1 MLLDP
6 AGAPCCAARTSL
18 QVEPGPAHQGRSQV
32 SGAGDPPLAAA
43 GGPSHHRAEAC
54 PLRQTRQD
62 WAAQCGSCD
71 LKRGPPSLSQ
81 VGLARGPHS
90 LLAPLMRV
98 PGCPMPPPH
107 YVPLSHFLL
116 GNKRSSWV
124 PSKETQQVSCLPR
137 GPLLCPGGPPE
148 PAWWGHRGGSSGLR
162 RLRAHPGVDGV
173 VQGLRARE
181 LGPRPQ
187 GTSPPGQAE
196 ALVPTAPGGNGGPGT
211 DSHTSACPR
220 PLVAP
225 PLLPTGLM
233 GWPLQS
239 RQQRQPSQV
248 GGQRADTYANLQR
261 LGGLYLPLE
270 APSEGQLPGSGR
282 ALASPRAPNR
292 LRPPQAAPDRPG
304 QLEGANRPGSP
315 PRPFS
320 LKSPASLKNGTCPAG
335 PLPVPQPRSLLPC
348 LHPDWEATR
357 LPGVAPTPR
366 ATGSDTDAGCW
377 AGRPLGRAG
386 LGFPAV
392 PPLQAGTGWPS
403 TIHTRLLTG

>member
-137 GPLLCPGGPPE
+137 GPLLCPGG
-148 PAWWGHRGGSSGLR
+148 
-162 RLRAHPGVDGV
+162 
-173 VQGLRARE
+173 
-181 LGPRPQ
+181 
-187 GTSPPGQAE
+187 
-196 ALVPTAPGGNGGPGT
+196 
-211 DSHTSACPR
+211 
-220 PLVAP
+220 
-225 PLLPTGLM
+225 
-233 GWPLQS
+233 
-239 RQQRQPSQV
+239 
-248 GGQRADTYANLQR
+248 
-261 LGGLYLPLE
+261 
-270 APSEGQLPGSGR
+270 
-282 ALASPRAPNR
+282 SPRACMVGAPWR
-292 LRPPQAAPDRPG
+292 QQWAPPPEGTSRCRQCGSGAEGQGAGPQASGD
-304 QLEGANRPGSP
+304 QP
-315 PRPFS
+315 PR
-320 LKSPASLKNGTCPAG
+320 
-335 PLPVPQPRSLLPC
+335 
-348 LHPDWEATR
+348 
-357 LPGVAPTPR
+357 
-366 ATGSDTDAGCW
+366 
-377 AGRPLGRAG
+377 AGRGAGAHGPPGAVVGRGRTVTRQPAQG
-386 LGFPAV
+386 L
-392 PPLQAGTGWPS
+392 
-403 TIHTRLLTG
+403 

>member
-148 PAWWGHRGGSSGLR
+148 PAWWGHRGGSSGLL

-181 LGPRPQ
+181 LGPRPR

-196 ALVPTAPGGNGGPGT
+196 ALVPTAPRGQWWAGDGQSHVSLPKAFSGSSSSPHRPDGVATTEPAAAAAFPGRWAAGG
-211 DSHTSACPR
+211 HVCQ
-220 PLVAP
+220 P
-225 PLLPTGLM
+225 PEA
-233 GWPLQS
+233 GWPL
-239 RQQRQPSQV
+239 PSS
-248 GGQRADTYANLQR
+248 GGTVRR
-261 LGGLYLPLE
+261 
-270 APSEGQLPGSGR
+270 
-282 ALASPRAPNR
+282 
-292 LRPPQAAPDRPG
+292 AAP
-304 QLEGANRPGSP
+304 
-315 PRPFS
+315 
-320 LKSPASLKNGTCPAG
+320 
-335 PLPVPQPRSLLPC
+335 
-348 LHPDWEATR
+348 R
-357 LPGVAPTPR
+357 L
-366 ATGSDTDAGCW
+366 
-377 AGRPLGRAG
+377 RAG
-386 LGFPAV
+386 LGFPKGPQQAPTPPGSTRPPWAAGGGRQARV
-392 PPLQAGTGWPS
+392 PTKALLSEESCLFEERHVPS
-403 TIHTRLLTG
+403 RAPPCPSAKVPASLSPS